1 MSELER
7 PTENDVSTLSDMLDQ
22 LELDE
27 NDCEHRNPTQ
37 ITCTVPSLKSKVRY
51 QDPDTNV
58 WRKALVISQ
67 AGKVS
72 GKNKNWFNVKHL
84 DDDTMK
90 SVNFE
95 AIPGWENL
103 NEEVLLCKGGTF
115 EVAEAKLK
123 ELQNWR
129 INKVYDEVD
138 DEKQSSISVR
148 WVLTE
153 KMIEGKTQVKAR
165 MVAPGFEDA
174 GRDNVR
180 KDSPTCGRENLRL
193 LFALTSSCNWRIN
206 ILDIKSAF
214 LQGKSIERD
223 VFIKPPKEANT
234 NKLWTLKTTVYG
246 LRDAPREWYLSVK
259 KQLVATRYVKS
270 GYDAVF
276 YWQKENTLQGI
287 LSAHVDD
294 FCWAGTKLFQNI
306 VINHIQNA
314 FTVSKKETKLHIS
327 WFEYITNKPWHF
339 YASER
344 IHRRD

>member
-1 MSELER
+1 
-7 PTENDVSTLSDMLDQ
+7 
-22 LELDE
+22 
-27 NDCEHRNPTQ
+27 
-37 ITCTVPSLKSKVRY
+37 
-51 QDPDTNV
+51 
-58 WRKALVISQ
+58 
-67 AGKVS
+67 
-72 GKNKNWFNVKHL
+72 
-84 DDDTMK
+84 MK
-90 SVNFE
+90 SVNFK

-153 KMIEGKTQVKAR
+153 KLIEGKTQVKAR
-165 MVAPGFEDA
+165 LVARGFEDA
-174 GRDNVR
+174 GRDDVR

-234 NKLWTLKTTVYG
+234 NKLWKLNTTVYG
-246 LRDAPREWYLSVK
+246 LCDAPREWYLSVK
-259 KQLVATRYVKS
+259 KELLATGCVKS
-270 GYDAVF
+270 RYDDAIF
-276 YWQKENTLQGI
+276 YWHKENTSQGI

-306 VINHIQNA
+306 VINHIRNA
-314 FTVSKKETKLHIS
+314 FTVSKEELQTFKYLGLSIS
-327 WFEYITNKPWHF
+327 QTNDGIFMHQKEYIEEIEVVDIDKPNQKDRKLLPHETQQLRRVAGQLNWVSTQTRPDMT
-339 YASER
+339 YAASVVSSS
-344 IHRRD
+344 IKDATVRDLVKEN

>member
-1 MSELER
+1 M
-7 PTENDVSTLSDMLDQ
+7 
-22 LELDE
+22 
-27 NDCEHRNPTQ
+27 
-37 ITCTVPSLKSKVRY
+37 
-51 QDPDTNV
+51 
-58 WRKALVISQ
+58 
-67 AGKVS
+67 
-72 GKNKNWFNVKHL
+72 
-84 DDDTMK
+84 
-90 SVNFE
+90 
-95 AIPGWENL
+95 
-103 NEEVLLCKGGTF
+103 
-115 EVAEAKLK
+115 
-123 ELQNWR
+123 
-129 INKVYDEVD
+129 YDELD

-153 KMIEGKTQVKAR
+153 KLIERKTQVKAR
-165 MVAPGFEDA
+165 LVARGFEDA

-234 NKLWTLKTTVYG
+234 NKLWKLKTTVYG
-246 LRDAPREWYLSVK
+246 LRDALREWYLSVK
-259 KQLVATRYVKS
+259 KQLVATGYVKS

-306 VINHIQNA
+306 VSNH
-314 FTVSKKETKLHIS
+314 T
-327 WFEYITNKPWHF
+327 
-339 YASER
+339 
-344 IHRRD
+344 